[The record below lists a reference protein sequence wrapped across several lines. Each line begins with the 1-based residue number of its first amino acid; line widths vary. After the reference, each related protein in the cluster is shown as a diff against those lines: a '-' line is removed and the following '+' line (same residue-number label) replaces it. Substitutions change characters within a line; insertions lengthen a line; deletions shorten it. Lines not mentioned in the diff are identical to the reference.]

1 MSKKLAFKLRIWRQN
16 GPNANGYLKDYD
28 VKDVAPEQSFL
39 EMLDVLNQELIRRIK
54 AVKALDARVRHTR
67 LKPQT
72 IRPQADRYSHGLA
85 LDRSPRRPRTP
96 RQWSLASHRSAVR
109 SSPRASAW
117 ACGWSRG

>member
-1 MSKKLAFKLRIWRQN
+1 MMGPRRWRLTYLERVPHS
-16 GPNANGYLKDYD
+16 PNPSPNPK
-28 VKDVAPEQSFL
+28 Q
-39 EMLDVLNQELIRRIK
+39 VLNQELIRRIK

-72 IRPQADRYSHGLA
+72 IRPQAGRYSHGLA